1 MCWRCVTFLS
11 CQRYGRQL
19 ADAAARGDLEALHG
33 LLQALWQDWHQP
45 DSLRSQF
52 LLVPMFCGDGN
63 QKVMTYNSMTMTI
76 LLSVWLRDINSDL
89 WYMFIKGQWTQDFF
103 SPNVNDTHI
112 SIISSN
118 SHMHFASKKTS
129 SSNASM
135 MWPAYLM
142 SQAGDSQAGRLLLE
156 QKPTLCCYCCVGHV
170 VETRS
175 CYHFWPCYYSFNIP
189 KLTYRMCKEKNV
201 HYCKF
206 RSCLITWILLYPSE
220 GFHESRGVSLASRP
234 EFAEAQ
240 AGCAVDLQHKSRLK
254 QGFWS
259 SWFWKKVLVV

>member
-1 MCWRCVTFLS
+1 MALPRYSLNPVSVSFCWISHDAESWSAWSFGNRIIRMCWRCVTFLS

-63 QKVMTYNSMTMTI
+63 QKVMTYNSMTMTMTI

-103 SPNVNDTHI
+103 SPNVHDTHI

-118 SHMHFASKKTS
+118 SHMHFAKKHL
-129 SSNASM
+129 
-135 MWPAYLM
+135 PAMPAWCDLHIWC
-142 SQAGDSQAGRLLLE
+142 
-156 QKPTLCCYCCVGHV
+156 P
-170 VETRS
+170 
-175 CYHFWPCYYSFNIP
+175 
-189 KLTYRMCKEKNV
+189 
-201 HYCKF
+201 
-206 RSCLITWILLYPSE
+206 
-220 GFHESRGVSLASRP
+220 RP
-234 EFAEAQ
+234 AT
-240 AGCAVDLQHKSRLK
+240 LK
-254 QGFWS
+254 QDDCCWN
-259 SWFWKKVLVV
+259 KNQPYVATAVLGMW